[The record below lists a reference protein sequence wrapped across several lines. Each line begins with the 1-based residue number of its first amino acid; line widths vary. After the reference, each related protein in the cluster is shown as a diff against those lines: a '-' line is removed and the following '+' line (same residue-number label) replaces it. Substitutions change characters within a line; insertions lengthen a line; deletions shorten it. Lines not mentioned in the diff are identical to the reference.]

1 MKKFKWF
8 KRFKTHIS
16 WITAVIAA
24 GAAIASVLLT
34 LDTLEEMRI
43 DRDNAYRPEIIALQE
58 TQVLETSFFM
68 GIENGQLYAYSDYG
82 ENEKFNYL
90 ELYNIGVGAA
100 KNVKVKFDTKDIDEL
115 ADWIKNNLSSEFYI
129 LFDRGDPNGVYTLGC
144 TEKELLNTFSKLQS
158 NISVTYILPEGQ
170 QKINIG
176 IPNALIGLMQWAC
189 CIEGQSPKVDIIIE
203 WQDIKGKS
211 YEKKYIV
218 QTTTPFGDKVKV
230 KDKNNTIKDMQN
242 NFNEY
247 AQGNGVIE
255 RKMYIELYED
265 K

>member
-1 MKKFKWF
+1 MCI
-8 KRFKTHIS
+8 R
-16 WITAVIAA
+16 
-24 GAAIASVLLT
+24 
-34 LDTLEEMRI
+34 
-43 DRDNAYRPEIIALQE
+43 DR
-58 TQVLETSFFM
+58 
-68 GIENGQLYAYSDYG
+68 LYAYSDYG

-176 IPNALIGLMQWAC
+176 IPNALIGLSL
-189 CIEGQSPKVDIIIE
+189 IHI
-203 WQDIKGKS
+203 
-211 YEKKYIV
+211 
-218 QTTTPFGDKVKV
+218 
-230 KDKNNTIKDMQN
+230 
-242 NFNEY
+242 
-247 AQGNGVIE
+247 
-255 RKMYIELYED
+255 
-265 K
+265 